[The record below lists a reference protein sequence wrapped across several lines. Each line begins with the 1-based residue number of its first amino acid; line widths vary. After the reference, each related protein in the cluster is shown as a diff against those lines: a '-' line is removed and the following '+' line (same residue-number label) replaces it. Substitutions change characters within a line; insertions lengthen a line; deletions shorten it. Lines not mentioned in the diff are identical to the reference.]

1 MTPPVRLTRSLVL
14 EARERTPDGAG
25 GFAES
30 WVKVGTLW
38 ASVTA
43 RVAREDFLGAV
54 TRPRVRY
61 RIVVRGAPVGAAR
74 RPRPDQRL
82 RDGARIFDILTVTEA
97 DPAGRYLDI
106 LAEEGLA
113 A

>member
-1 MTPPVRLTRSLVL
+1 MTPPARLSRSLVL

-25 GFAES
+25 GFSES
-30 WVKVGTLW
+30 WVRVGTLW
-38 ASVTA
+38 ASVTP

-54 TRPRVRY
+54 ERPRVRY
-61 RIVVRGAPVGAAR
+61 RIIVRGAPVGAAR

-82 RDGARIFDILTVTEA
+82 REGSRIFDILTVTEA
-97 DPAGRYLDI
+97 DPAGRYLEV